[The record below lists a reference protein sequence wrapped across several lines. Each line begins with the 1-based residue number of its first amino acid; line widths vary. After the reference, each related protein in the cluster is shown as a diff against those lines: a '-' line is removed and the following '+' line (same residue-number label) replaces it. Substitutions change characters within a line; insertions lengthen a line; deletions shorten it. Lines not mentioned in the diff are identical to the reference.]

1 MGKLTE
7 ENSDKLQALV
17 ESGALDRPKKP
28 AMTNTTDISGELAK
42 IIGVGIGITR
52 YGDEWII
59 SGDRTSLNE
68 AIQALIDRA
77 YQDGYHKRNREII
90 DEISLGYQKLSN
102 TTGAKA
108 GVIDETMQG

>member
-1 MGKLTE
+1 MGHTSRRL
-7 ENSDKLQALV
+7 LV
-17 ESGALDRPKKP
+17 VRGRGMS
-28 AMTNTTDISGELAK
+28 TTDISGELAK

-102 TTGAKA
+102 TTGEGK
-108 GVIDETMQG
+108 